1 MAFLQLP
8 LPTNHERFHEPRGA
22 SWREAIWTPPS
33 PWDWPFR
40 ARCLGF
46 RCPSAASGRGPSL
59 GVFRMGRIS
68 SKFLGNSWK
77 IRQIYSIIFEDMKL
91 PYIDSSGHET
101 SSEVEVLG
109 CAIDR
114 CLLGCLGL
122 SLHLCS
128 QLCHGRTHLTIRRRR
143 GRFGCPRNSH
153 FGILWKAKSL
163 KTYICE
169 SHQHV
174 FLLEI
179 LETPITC

>member
-1 MAFLQLP
+1 
-8 LPTNHERFHEPRGA
+8 
-22 SWREAIWTPPS
+22 
-33 PWDWPFR
+33 
-40 ARCLGF
+40 
-46 RCPSAASGRGPSL
+46 
-59 GVFRMGRIS
+59 MGRIS

-128 QLCHGRTHLTIRRRR
+128 QLCHGGTHLTIRRRR

-153 FGILWKAKSL
+153 FGKLSHRKHILVSHISHISMFFCLKSL
-163 KTYICE
+163 KHPLLVSFIPIPRYT
-169 SHQHV
+169 V
-174 FLLEI
+174 FTSVLV
-179 LETPITC
+179 